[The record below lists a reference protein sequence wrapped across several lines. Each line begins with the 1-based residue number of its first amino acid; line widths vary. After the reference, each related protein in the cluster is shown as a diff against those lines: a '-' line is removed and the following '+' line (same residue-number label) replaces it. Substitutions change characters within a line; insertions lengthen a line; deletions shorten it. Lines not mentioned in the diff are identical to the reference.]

1 METIAER
8 VAPFRLLRYAGALVL
23 TLISAACL
31 TLSYIHE
38 GWFSGVVRVALG
50 LGLPWVVAR
59 LCRRRTYWVRLGFF
73 YLGVVVIGGFLI
85 LMLPIVLVLLCDYC
99 VLRRHSTR

>member
-38 GWFSGVVRVALG
+38 GWFSGVLRVALG

-59 LCRRRTYWVRLGFF
+59 LFRRRTYWVRLGFS
-73 YLGVVVIGGFLI
+73 YLGVVVVGVFLI
-85 LMLPIVLVLLCDYC
+85 LIWPYVSLLLMDSG
-99 VLRRHSTR
+99 LM